1 MIEAV
6 KQKVMASPAAQDT
19 LQGAL
24 GVGMTATGTAGLAG
38 KIELAND
45 ILSLCIAAVGLIIGI
60 ATAINVIYKARQNK
74 FNFEQSVKYDGDDRR
89 KD

>member
-60 ATAINVIYKARQNK
+60 ATAINVIYKAKQNK
-74 FNFEQSVKYDGDDRR
+74 FNFEQSVRYDGDDRR

>member
-60 ATAINVIYKARQNK
+60 ATAINVIYKAKQNK

-89 KD
+89 Q

>member
-6 KQKVMASPAAQDT
+6 KQKVIASPAVQDT

-38 KIELAND
+38 KISLVND
-45 ILSLCIAAVGLIIGI
+45 IMSMCIAAIGIVIGI
-60 ATAINVIYKARQNK
+60 ATAVNMIYKAKQNK
-74 FNFEQSVKYDGDDRR
+74 FNYEQSVKYDGDDRR
-89 KD
+89 KG